1 MTARPATTGDPASP
15 TDNGSLPA
23 GAAGAGGE
31 SVARAAPAQ
40 PVMVTALRA
49 GSRSERP
56 DRLAGEEP
64 LEIRLAG
71 PGAEPERVAVTM
83 RTPGHDFELA
93 VGFLLAEG
101 LLLDQHDV
109 RTVKYCELPE
119 GDPQRYNVV
128 TVTSARPVAI
138 GERRRSVTVSASCGV
153 CGTASL
159 DELKDRCPELPRGEK
174 ISASVLM
181 GLPAKLRRRQP
192 VFEQTGGLHAA
203 GLFDNTGRMIMV
215 REDIGRHNA
224 LDKLVGWAALQR
236 RLPLSAAV
244 LVVSGRVSFEIV
256 QKAAVAGITTVV
268 AVSAPSSLAVATA
281 NALDMTLAGFV
292 REDRANIYA
301 APWRVSDAQEGAT

>member
-1 MTARPATTGDPASP
+1 VD
-15 TDNGSLPA
+15 
-23 GAAGAGGE
+23 
-31 SVARAAPAQ
+31 RAAPVEQ
-40 PVMVTALRA
+40 VMVTAVGPRT
-49 GSRSERP
+49 RRERP
-56 DRLAGEEP
+56 DRVAGEEP

-71 PGAEPERVAVTM
+71 PGTEPEPVAVTM

-101 LLLDQHDV
+101 LLVDQRDV

-119 GDPQRYNVV
+119 GDLQRFNVV
-128 TVTSARPVAI
+128 TVTAARPVAV
-138 GERRRSVTVSASCGV
+138 GDRRRRVTVSASCGV

-159 DELKDRCPELPRGEK
+159 DELKDRCPAVPTGEPISVGVLTNLPD
-174 ISASVLM
+174 
-181 GLPAKLRRRQP
+181 KLRRRQP

-203 GLFDNTGRMIMV
+203 GLFDTSGRMLMV

-236 RLPLSAAV
+236 QLPLSHAV

-256 QKAAVAGITTVV
+256 QKAAVAGIPTVI

-281 NALDMTLAGFV
+281 RSLDMTLACFV
-292 REDRANIYA
+292 RDAHANIYA
-301 APWRVSDAQEGAT
+301 APWRVTDT